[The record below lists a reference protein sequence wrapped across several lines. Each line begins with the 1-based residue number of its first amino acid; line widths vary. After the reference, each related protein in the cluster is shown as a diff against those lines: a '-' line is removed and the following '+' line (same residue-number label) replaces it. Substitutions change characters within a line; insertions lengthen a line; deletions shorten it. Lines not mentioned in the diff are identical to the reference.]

1 MSAAAPALALVAGAL
16 TILSPCVLPLAPIV
30 ATSALSKHKL
40 GPIALATGLGLSFAA
55 FGLFVATIGFALGV
69 GSDALHLLG
78 AAIMLV
84 LGLTLLIPTLQRW
97 FERLAAPLG
106 DRAGTAMQR
115 FSPDGVWGQ
124 AGLGAL
130 LGIVWSPC
138 VGPTLGA
145 ATLLASEQRALP
157 LAAAVMAAFGFG
169 AALSLSAV
177 GYGARLLTQQ
187 HRARLASAGRNGK
200 RLLGALFVLLAVLT
214 LTGLDHALEA
224 FLAAHM
230 PAWLTDLATRV

>member
-1 MSAAAPALALVAGAL
+1 MSTAAPALAFIAGAL
-16 TILSPCVLPLAPIV
+16 TLLSPCVLPLAPII
-30 ATSALSKHKL
+30 ATTALAQHRL
-40 GPIALATGLGLSFAA
+40 GPIALAAGLGLSFAA

-69 GSDALHLLG
+69 DGDALRLSG

-84 LGLTLLIPTLQRW
+84 LGATLLIPALQHW
-97 FERLAAPLG
+97 LERLAAPLG
-106 DRAGTAMQR
+106 ERAGTAIQR
-115 FSPDGVWGQ
+115 LSPDGVWGQ

-145 ATLLASEQRALP
+145 ATLLATQQRELP
-157 LAAAVMAAFGFG
+157 LAAAVMIAFGFG
-169 AALSLSAV
+169 AALSLSV
-177 GYGARLLTQQ
+177 IGYGARMLTQRN
-187 HRARLASAGRNGK
+187 RARLASTGQNGK
-200 RLLGALFVLLAVLT
+200 RLLGALFVLLAMLT

-224 FLAAHM
+224 FLTAHT